1 MKNKDFKV
9 NNNLME
15 SSFVKYA
22 SDISGAVVAIINAL
36 TVLENCCA
44 EIEKSRIISQNQISL
59 IDKEIMK
66 ITSKYTE
73 LNENIENE
81 INDIERNRQ
90 MKMDMKNK
98 MLEFI
103 KQLERQADSMLED
116 IVINDDYC
124 MEDWFY
130 IIDKIKVL
138 RCCI

>member
-1 MKNKDFKV
+1 
-9 NNNLME
+9 ME
-15 SSFVKYA
+15 SSLFKYA

>member
-1 MKNKDFKV
+1 MKNKDIKI
-9 NNNLME
+9 NNNVME
-15 SSFVKYA
+15 SSLVKYA